1 MIQISR
7 WKLWQVETDILVIKW
22 KGASIDQQFF
32 SPPVPHCSFF
42 WLGFPNIRDQ
52 EQPFDLNSKYNFPE
66 RK

>member
-1 MIQISR
+1 M
-7 WKLWQVETDILVIKW
+7 ETDILVIKW